1 MRTLLPLSVK
11 IYKHSFIFSWG
22 ETLGLLRKSVKTGDM
37 QFDEMFR
44 VSSSSDMNIIS
55 FLSSVEN
62 RKLIQDLF
70 ESGFVS
76 FKIEKSS
83 IEILK
88 THYSLEDELKEENI
102 IPALEALHKLG
113 LA

>member
-1 MRTLLPLSVK
+1 
-11 IYKHSFIFSWG
+11 
-22 ETLGLLRKSVKTGDM
+22 
-37 QFDEMFR
+37 
-44 VSSSSDMNIIS
+44 S

-88 THYSLEDELKEENI
+88 TYYSLEDELKEENI

>member
-1 MRTLLPLSVK
+1 
-11 IYKHSFIFSWG
+11 
-22 ETLGLLRKSVKTGDM
+22 GDM

-88 THYSLEDELKEENI
+88 TYYSLEDELKEENI